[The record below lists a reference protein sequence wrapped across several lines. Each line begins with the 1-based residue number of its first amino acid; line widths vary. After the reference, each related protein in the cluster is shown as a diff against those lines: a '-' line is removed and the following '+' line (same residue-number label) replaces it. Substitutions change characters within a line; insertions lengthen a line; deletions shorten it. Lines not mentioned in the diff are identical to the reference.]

1 MSQTELT
8 LDLSLHDAKGKEI
21 GKKSV
26 SADIFGATAPKHLFH
41 SVVRWQ
47 RAKKRAG
54 THSTQTRA
62 EMSGGGKKPWRQK
75 GTGNARAGS
84 NTSSIWV
91 GGGIAHGPKP
101 RDYEYRLNKQERR
114 IALLGAISSRQAEG
128 RLLVIDGFGLTE
140 PSTKSALKV
149 LESLKITAGARTLII
164 LPEGDTVAEKS
175 LRNIE
180 GVTTMP
186 VTGLNVYDILNSKF
200 VVIVEETL
208 ALVEKRFGKES

>member
-8 LDLSLHDAKGKEI
+8 LHDAKGKEV

-26 SADIFGATAPKHLFH
+26 SSEIFGAKSPKHLFH

-47 RAKKRAG
+47 RAKRRAG

-62 EMSGGGKKPWRQK
+62 EMTGGGKKPWRQK

-114 IALLGAISSRQAEG
+114 IALVGALSSRQAEG
-128 RLLVIDGFGLTE
+128 RLFVVNDFGLTE
-140 PSTKSALKV
+140 PSTKGALKILSALK
-149 LESLKITAGARTLII
+149 IGAGERTLVI
-164 LPEGDTVAEKS
+164 LPETETVAVKS
-175 LRNIE
+175 LRNIT

-186 VTGLNVYDILNSKF
+186 PSGLNVYDILNSKYL
-200 VVIVEETL
+200 VISEESL
-208 ALVEKRFGKES
+208 DAIEKRFSGAAA

>member
-1 MSQTELT
+1 MSQTEIT
-8 LDLSLHDAKGKEI
+8 LHDAKGKEI
-21 GKKSV
+21 GKKTV
-26 SADIFGATAPKHLFH
+26 SADIFGAKAPKHLFH

-47 RAKKRAG
+47 RAKKRSG

-62 EMSGGGKKPWRQK
+62 EMTGGGKKPWRQK

-114 IALLGAISSRQAEG
+114 IALIGAISNRQAEG
-128 RLLVIDGFGLTE
+128 RLFVLNGFGLTE
-140 PSTKSALKV
+140 PSTKAARKV
-149 LESLKITAGARTLII
+149 LDSLKIGPADRTLVI
-164 LPEGDTVAEKS
+164 LPEDDTISVKS
-175 LRNIE
+175 LRNLV

-186 VTGLNVYDILNSKF
+186 ASGLNVYDILNSKY
-200 VVIVEETL
+200 VVIVEEAL
-208 ALVEKRFGKES
+208 AQVEKRFGKEN